1 MKLFKTILLI
11 IITAILGGTNSVA
24 QDLTGEI
31 VSNKLQDKAQIL
43 NDCLLFLAQKD
54 RSSDIKKHYMNQAL
68 SLFVNNGK
76 PFSVDSMK
84 YDGAYIITKSE
95 YRNKPVK
102 RKIKDYL
109 QGVLDLRY
117 TPIDL
122 STIKIPALPAV
133 IDNKSFVKCGD
144 NLYKYTTLITR
155 ELAGYIDGTP
165 VYKDITPF
173 EYSVFIG
180 IKNTIDGREYII
192 YLSDIEVEEKED
204 NKNKP
209 NG

>member
-1 MKLFKTILLI
+1 MKFFKTILLI
-11 IITAILGGTNSVA
+11 IITTILGVNNSVA

-31 VSNKLQDKAQIL
+31 VSNKLQEKAQIL

-54 RSSDIKKHYMNQAL
+54 RSSDVKKHYMDQAL
-68 SLFVNNGK
+68 SLFVNNGES
-76 PFSVDSMK
+76 FSVDSVK
-84 YDGAYIITKSE
+84 FDGAYIVTKSA

-109 QGVLDLRY
+109 QGVMDLRY

-122 STIKIPALPAV
+122 SAIKIPALPAV
-133 IDNKSFVKCGD
+133 IDSKSFVKCGD

-173 EYSVFIG
+173 EYSAFIG
-180 IKNTIDGREYII
+180 MKDTIDGREYIF

-204 NKNKP
+204 NKK
-209 NG
+209 

>member
-1 MKLFKTILLI
+1 MKQLKVIILFFVMAIFGVATSSTQEI
-11 IITAILGGTNSVA
+11 I
-24 QDLTGEI
+24 GEI
-31 VSNKLQDKAQIL
+31 VCNKLQEKAQIL
-43 NDCLLFLAQKD
+43 NDCLSFLSHKD
-54 RSSDIKKHYMNQAL
+54 RSTDIKKHYMNQAL
-68 SLFVNNGK
+68 SLFVNNGE
-76 PFSVDSMK
+76 PFSVDSVK
-84 YDGAYIITKSE
+84 FDGAYIITKSA

-109 QGVLDLRY
+109 QGVMDLRY

-122 STIKIPALPAV
+122 SAIKVPALPAV

-165 VYKDITPF
+165 VYKDITPY

-180 IKNTIDGREYII
+180 LKDTIDGREYIF
-192 YLSDIEVEEKED
+192 YLSDIEVEEKEN
-204 NKNKP
+204 NKK
-209 NG
+209 

>member
-1 MKLFKTILLI
+1 MKSLNTIFILLI
-11 IITAILGGTNSVA
+11 IVMLGVGNSAA
-24 QDLTGEI
+24 QELTGEI
-31 VSNKLQDKAQIL
+31 VSNKLQEKAQIL
-43 NDCLLFLAQKD
+43 NDCLSFLAQKD
-54 RSSDIKKHYMNQAL
+54 RSVDIKKHYMDQAL
-68 SLFVNNGK
+68 HLFVNKGE
-76 PFSVDSMK
+76 PFSVDSTN
-84 YDGAYIITKSE
+84 YEGSFILTKSA

-109 QGVLDLRY
+109 QGVMDLRY
-117 TPIDL
+117 TPIDI
-122 STIKIPALPAV
+122 SAIKIPALPAV

-144 NLYKYTTLITR
+144 SLYKYTTLITR

-180 IKNTIDGREYII
+180 VKDTIDGREYIF

-204 NKNKP
+204 NKK
-209 NG
+209 

>member
-1 MKLFKTILLI
+1 MKFFKTILLI
-11 IITAILGGTNSVA
+11 IITTILGVNNSVA

-31 VSNKLQDKAQIL
+31 VSNKLQEKAQIL

-54 RSSDIKKHYMNQAL
+54 RSTDVKKHYMNQAL
-68 SLFVNNGK
+68 SLFVNNGE
-76 PFSVDSMK
+76 PFSVDSVK
-84 YDGAYIITKSE
+84 FDGAYIVTKSA

-109 QGVLDLRY
+109 QGVMDLRY

-122 STIKIPALPAV
+122 SAIKIPALPAV

-165 VYKDITPF
+165 VYKDITPY

-180 IKNTIDGREYII
+180 AKNTIDGRDYIF

-204 NKNKP
+204 NKK
-209 NG
+209 

>member
-1 MKLFKTILLI
+1 MKQLKVITLFFVM
-11 IITAILGGTNSVA
+11 AIFGVA
-24 QDLTGEI
+24 TSSAQEITGET
-31 VSNKLQDKAQIL
+31 VVNKLQEKAQIL
-43 NDCLLFLAQKD
+43 SDCLSFLSQKD
-54 RSSDIKKHYMNQAL
+54 RSADIKKHYMDQAL
-68 SLFVNNGK
+68 SLFVNNGE
-76 PFSVDSMK
+76 PFSVDSVK
-84 YDGAYIITKSE
+84 FDGAYIVTKSA

-109 QGVLDLRY
+109 QGVMDLRY

-122 STIKIPALPAV
+122 SAIKIPALPAV

-144 NLYKYTTLITR
+144 NLYKYTMLITR

-165 VYKDITPF
+165 VYKDITPY

-180 IKNTIDGREYII
+180 AKDTIDGRDYIF

-204 NKNKP
+204 NKK
-209 NG
+209 

>member
-1 MKLFKTILLI
+1 MKQLKVITLFFVM
-11 IITAILGGTNSVA
+11 AIFGVA
-24 QDLTGEI
+24 ASLAQEIAGET
-31 VSNKLQDKAQIL
+31 VSNKLQEKAQIL
-43 NDCLLFLAQKD
+43 NDYLSFLSQKD
-54 RSSDIKKHYMNQAL
+54 RSADIKKHYMDQAL
-68 SLFVNNGK
+68 SLFVNNGE
-76 PFSVDSMK
+76 PFSIDSVK
-84 YDGAYIITKSE
+84 YDGAYIVTKSA

-109 QGVLDLRY
+109 QGVMDLRY

-122 STIKIPALPAV
+122 SAIKIPALPAV
-133 IDNKSFVKCGD
+133 IDSKSFVKCGD

-165 VYKDITPF
+165 VYKDVTPF

-180 IKNTIDGREYII
+180 VKDTIDGREYIF

-204 NKNKP
+204 NKK
-209 NG
+209 

>member
-24 QDLTGEI
+24 QELTGEM

-84 YDGAYIITKSE
+84 YDGAYIITKSA